1 MAKAKKKSEKS
12 AAIPKHPAVPSPA
25 EVGELCAEVY
35 RDAVKFA
42 REEGA
47 SEQAVEQFAF
57 GEVKA
62 FMAACVKQ
70 SKADWKAYTKDTGVH
85 AAYVEGKKKPAKKAA
100 KKAAK
105 KK

>member
-1 MAKAKKKSEKS
+1 MAKAKKKSTRKSAKS
-12 AAIPKHPAVPSPA
+12 AAIPKHPAVPAPA
-25 EVGELCAEVY
+25 EVAELCGEVF

-42 REEGA
+42 RQEGA

-57 GEVKA
+57 GEVRA
-62 FMAACVKQ
+62 FMAACIKQ

-85 AAYVEGKKKPAKKAA
+85 AAYVEGKKTAR
-100 KKAAK
+100 KAAK